1 MTSHVGIARSLS
13 EAEVL
18 RAAEL
23 AAVWPSWARPLAV
36 LRAVDPEAPWAALV
50 ALPLGLRERRILEV
64 HASTFGPSLEGLARC
79 RACGERA
86 SLSLDAGELLAEPS
100 PVEGE
105 FTMDAE
111 GRSFRCRLVCT
122 ADLAAETIETIAA
135 HCPRV
140 FAVKEATGNVLRAQ
154 AILARLQGRITVLS
168 GDDALTLPMMACGA
182 RGVISVTSNVLPGEV
197 QAVCAAFLKGD
208 LETARAR
215 HLELLP
221 VHDAMFVETNPGP
234 VKALLAAQGRL
245 APEVRLP
252 LAWPSEANVAK
263 SQEALSRYLARTVTR

>member
-1 MTSHVGIARSLS
+1 
-13 EAEVL
+13 
-18 RAAEL
+18 
-23 AAVWPSWARPLAV
+23 
-36 LRAVDPEAPWAALV
+36 
-50 ALPLGLRERRILEV
+50 
-64 HASTFGPSLEGLARC
+64 
-79 RACGERA
+79 
-86 SLSLDAGELLAEPS
+86 
-100 PVEGE
+100 
-105 FTMDAE
+105 
-111 GRSFRCRLVCT
+111 
-122 ADLAAETIETIAA
+122 
-135 HCPRV
+135 
-140 FAVKEATGNVLRAQ
+140 
-154 AILARLQGRITVLS
+154 VLS
-168 GDDALTLPMMACGA
+168 GDDALTLPMMASA
-182 RGVISVTSNVLPGEV
+182 RRGVISVTSNVLPGEV